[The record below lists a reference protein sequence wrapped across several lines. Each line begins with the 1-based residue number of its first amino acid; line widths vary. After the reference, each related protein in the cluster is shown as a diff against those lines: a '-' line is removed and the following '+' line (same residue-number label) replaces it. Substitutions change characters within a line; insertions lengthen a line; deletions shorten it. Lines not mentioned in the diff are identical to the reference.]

1 MWRIIKA
8 EISYHVG
15 IFIIYLCLT
24 VGVTFVEQ
32 QFEDGGRF
40 YVAILLFLIVQNWL
54 SFKAKSKRD
63 VLFARLPLAGL
74 TLGGIRIV
82 MIVVS
87 ALLITVVYKG
97 MHALLGIQG
106 HANYPVTGWKLVN
119 YYSIVLF
126 LFSIYF
132 IFSDLVAPR
141 LREFSNFEII
151 KERSIQILLLLL
163 ILLQILG
170 MVAFLTQAPNFVI
183 ALFDLFY
190 SHNPFDK
197 VKTIQILLFISVLIA
212 ACSCFTFSKRR
223 NYI

>member
-1 MWRIIKA
+1 MWRVIKA
-8 EISYHVG
+8 EISYNVG

-24 VGVTFVEQ
+24 VGVTFLEQ
-32 QFEDGGRF
+32 QLKDGGRF
-40 YVAILLFLIVQNWL
+40 YVAMLLFLFVQNWL

-63 VLFARLPLAGL
+63 ILFARLPLAGL
-74 TLGGIRIV
+74 TLGGIRIG

-106 HANYPVTGWKLVN
+106 HANYPVTGWKMVN

-132 IFSDLVAPR
+132 IFSDLIAPR

-151 KERSIQILLLLL
+151 KERSIQILLLLAV
-163 ILLQILG
+163 LLQIFG
-170 MVAFLTQAPNFVI
+170 MVAFLTRAPNFVT
-183 ALFDLFY
+183 ALFDLLYF
-190 SHNPFDK
+190 HNPFDK
-197 VKTIQILLFISVLIA
+197 VMNIQILLSMSVLMA
-212 ACSCFTFSKRR
+212 LCSAFAFSKRR